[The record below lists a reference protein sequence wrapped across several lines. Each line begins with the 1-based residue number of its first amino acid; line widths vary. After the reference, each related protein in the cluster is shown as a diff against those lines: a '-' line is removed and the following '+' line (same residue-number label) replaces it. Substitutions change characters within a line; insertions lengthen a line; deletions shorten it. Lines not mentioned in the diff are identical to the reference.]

1 MGNDFFDISAISVI
15 FSAKRHAQD
24 ELKRE
29 FTCQRD
35 EAKRIRKNFRRYS
48 EYLLRTEGEID
59 CLGISFETFEY
70 LESLELLDLE
80 ALDSTGEKKWVSLS

>member
-1 MGNDFFDISAISVI
+1 MI
-15 FSAKRHAQD
+15 FSTSQLFQLFLSETACSGRIEA
-24 ELKRE
+24 RIRA
-29 FTCQRD
+29 CQRD

-59 CLGISFETFEY
+59 CLGMSFETFEY